1 MSPRGQPGPSAKPGK
16 ETGDDRTPALAPAC
30 RARPLHHCWL
40 PPLGWASFAPA
51 MEHIKRKHALSPYGK
66 GQGVGGEQV
75 PAQEIPE
82 WQQKWLS
89 STVCSWPSCLPC
101 GRTRKPLQ
109 SPLSPKVL
117 PTKDNLRLLNPQS
130 KAGEVTAGPAPSTLL
145 PLSELQAKTTAWPLT
160 SPSPSFSQSFITF

>member
-1 MSPRGQPGPSAKPGK
+1 MSPWGQTGPSAKPGK

-40 PPLGWASFAPA
+40 PPLSWASFALA
-51 MEHIKRKHALSPYGK
+51 MEHIKRKHTLPPYGK

-75 PAQEIPE
+75 PAQQ

-89 STVCSWPSCLPC
+89 SPVCSWTSCLPC
-101 GRTRKPLQ
+101 SRTRKPLQ
-109 SPLSPKVL
+109 SPLHPKVL
-117 PTKDNLRLLNPQS
+117 PIQNNLRLLNPQS
-130 KAGEVTAGPAPSTLL
+130 KAGEVTAGPAPSELL
-145 PLSELQAKTTAWPLT
+145 PLFEFQAKTRAWPLT